1 MGSLIWCSICFIVVL
16 ACWYQNFR
24 TKYYG
29 LACFNAGCLG
39 YFLCYML
46 IKALNIW
53 GV

>member
-1 MGSLIWCSICFIVVL
+1 MESLIWYSVYFVISFV
-16 ACWYQNFR
+16 CWYQNFR
-24 TKYYG
+24 TRYYG

-39 YFLCYML
+39 FFLCYML